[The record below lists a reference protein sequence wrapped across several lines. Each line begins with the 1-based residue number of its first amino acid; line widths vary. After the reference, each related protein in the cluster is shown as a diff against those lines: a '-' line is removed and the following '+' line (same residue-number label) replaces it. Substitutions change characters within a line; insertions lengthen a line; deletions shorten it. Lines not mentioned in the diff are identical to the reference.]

1 MPCNGILPYLDGFRT
16 GELAPDLHRAVTAH
30 IEQCPM
36 CRKELQMIQTI
47 STIALG
53 LVVSA
58 PNTLLTRVREALSDR
73 YGVVETDLGLAWIGF
88 TQSGISMVQLNQ
100 ADNQSFERFYEK
112 RLGRRPTPGPV
123 PQSYSRA
130 VRQALLGQKLPKAP
144 PISLDGLSTFE
155 QDVLRQLAR
164 IPLGEVRPY
173 AWLAKEAGNP
183 KAVRAVGTIMA
194 RNPVPFLLPCHRIV
208 PSGGGVGNYGFGPE
222 MKRTLL
228 EREGVSVK
236 ELDTL
241 ERQKIRYMGSRTT
254 GIFCYP
260 TCHDARRINW
270 ENQVTFSDAREAQA
284 KGYRPCKHCKPL
296 VETPAY

>member
-1 MPCNGILPYLDGFRT
+1 MLCNQIQPYLDGFRT
-16 GELAPDLHRAVTAH
+16 GEIPPEIHEEITAH
-30 IEQCPM
+30 IVECTQ
-36 CRKELQMIQTI
+36 CRKDLQMIQNM
-47 STIALG
+47 STIAHE

-58 PNTLLTRVREALSDR
+58 PVTLLARVREAVSDG
-73 YGVVETDLGLAWIGF
+73 YGVVETDFGQAWIGF
-88 TQSGISMVQLNQ
+88 NRNGISMVQLNL
-100 ADNQSFERFYEK
+100 ADSQSFERLYES
-112 RLGRRPTPGPV
+112 RLGRRPVLGPV
-123 PQSYSRA
+123 PDAYTRA
-130 VRQALLGQKLPKAP
+130 VRKALLGQKLSKAP
-144 PISLDGLSTFE
+144 PISLDGLSAFE

-173 AWLAKEAGNP
+173 AWLAREAGNP

-208 PSGGGVGNYGFGPE
+208 PSGGGIGNYGFGPE

-241 ERQKIRYMGSRTT
+241 ERQKIRFTGSRTT

-260 TCHDARRINW
+260 TCHDARRINR
-270 ENQVTFSDAREAQA
+270 ENQVRFADGREAVA

-296 VETPAY
+296 VETPAG